1 MSNEAS
7 PSTTTQQPT
16 TLTIDDIRAMAA
28 VIEACSARGAFK
40 AEELS
45 SVGMLYNKTVAF
57 LKEATEAADAAAKQP
72 AQPAQPEQPAESI
85 Q

>member
-1 MSNEAS
+1 MSNEAGS
-7 PSTTTQQPT
+7 SNTTAQQPT
-16 TLTIDDIRAMAA
+16 SLTIDDIRAMAA
-28 VIEACSARGAFK
+28 VIEACSTRGAFK

-57 LKEATEAADAAAKQP
+57 LKEATEAADAAKQQP
-72 AQPAQPEQPAESI
+72 AQPVQPAESI

>member
-7 PSTTTQQPT
+7 PSTTTQPPT

-45 SVGMLYNKTVAF
+45 SVGMLYNKTIAF

-72 AQPAQPEQPAESI
+72 AQPEQPAESI

>member
-1 MSNEAS
+1 MSNEAN
-7 PSTTTQQPT
+7 PSNTTEQPQQPT
-16 TLTIDDIRAMAA
+16 SLTIDDIRAMAA

-57 LKEATEAADAAAKQP
+57 LKEATEAAAAKQ
-72 AQPAQPEQPAESI
+72 QPALPALPAESI

>member
-1 MSNEAS
+1 MPDEPGSSN
-7 PSTTTQQPT
+7 TTAQQPT
-16 TLTIDDIRAMAA
+16 SLTIDDIRAMAA
-28 VIEACSARGAFK
+28 VIEACSTRGAFK

-57 LKEATEAADAAAKQP
+57 LKEATEAADAAAKQ
-72 AQPAQPEQPAESI
+72 QPAQPAESI

>member
-1 MSNEAS
+1 MSNEAG
-7 PSTTTQQPT
+7 PSNTTEQPQQPT
-16 TLTIDDIRAMAA
+16 SLTIDDIRAMAA
-28 VIEACSARGAFK
+28 VIEACSTRGAFK

-57 LKEATEAADAAAKQP
+57 LKEATEAADAAAKQ
-72 AQPAQPEQPAESI
+72 QPAQPAESI

>member
-1 MSNEAS
+1 MSNEAG
-7 PSTTTQQPT
+7 PSTTTQPPT

-57 LKEATEAADAAAKQP
+57 LKEATEAADAAAKQ
-72 AQPAQPEQPAESI
+72 QPAESI

>member
-1 MSNEAS
+1 MSNEAG
-7 PSTTTQQPT
+7 PSTTTQPPT

-57 LKEATEAADAAAKQP
+57 LKEATEAADAAAKQ
-72 AQPAQPEQPAESI
+72 QPAQPAESI

>member
-1 MSNEAS
+1 MSNEAG
-7 PSTTTQQPT
+7 PSTTTQPPT

-45 SVGMLYNKTVAF
+45 SVGMLYNKTIAF
-57 LKEATEAADAAAKQP
+57 LKEATEAADAAKQQP
-72 AQPAQPEQPAESI
+72 AQPAESI

>member
-7 PSTTTQQPT
+7 PSTTTQPPT

-57 LKEATEAADAAAKQP
+57 LKEATEAADAAAKQ
-72 AQPAQPEQPAESI
+72 QPAQPAESI